1 MTRRHGRAV
10 GGFLRDFREFA
21 FKGNV
26 IDLAIGVIIGA
37 AFSKIIDSLVVDV
50 ITPLLGALFGAPGEA
65 FKTLTLGPIN
75 IGLFINAVLNFL
87 IVAFALYLLIK
98 WAAAFIRK
106 EEVAAEPPGPDL
118 AEVNLKLTEAV
129 ERLNATIQSK

>member
-10 GGFLRDFREFA
+10 GGFLSDFREFA

-26 IDLAIGVIIGA
+26 IDLAVGVIIGA

-50 ITPLLGALFGAPGEA
+50 ITPLLGVFFGAPGEA
-65 FKTLTLGPIN
+65 FKTLTLGPVN
-75 IGLFINAVLNFL
+75 IGSFMNAVLNFL

-98 WAAAFIRK
+98 WAASFIRK
-106 EEVAAEPPGPDL
+106 ETAAEPLVPDL
-118 AEVNLKLTEAV
+118 ADVNIRLTEAV
-129 ERLNATIQSK
+129 ERLNSTLQSK

>member
-21 FKGNV
+21 LKGNV
-26 IDLAIGVIIGA
+26 IDLAVGVIIGA

-50 ITPLLGALFGAPGEA
+50 ITPLLGAIFGVPGEA
-65 FKTLTLGPIN
+65 FKTLTLGPVN
-75 IGLFINAVLNFL
+75 LGLFINAVLNFL
-87 IVAFALYLLIK
+87 IIAFSLYLIIK
-98 WAAAFIRK
+98 WAASFNRQEA
-106 EEVAAEPPGPDL
+106 AAEPLGPDL

-129 ERLNATIQSK
+129 DRLNSTMQSK